1 MTSGRLRP
9 GCGRLAIG
17 TAHGRQR
24 NADGQAA
31 EVHALTGGRLAR
43 TCGRVACRDRRDG
56 LPSVRRTVD
65 GVTACHRD
73 GARLRHRQRNAD
85 GQAAEVHALTGG
97 RLARDRRNGLPVAC
111 LSRRRTGR
119 HRSAQ
124 ADGVTA
130 CAIETAH
137 RPHRTAQERA
147 ARTERPTD
155 GRTARTRHRPR
166 RAHRRQRRERHR
178 PQRFTRLLVD
188 GLPGRADGLR
198 DR

>member
-1 MTSGRLRP
+1 MTGGRLRP

-73 GARLRHRQRNAD
+73 GARLRALPGRGRHRRTACHRHGATIRDGAQAARDGTGAHGAD
-85 GQAAEVHALTGG
+85 GATDRRADGADAPQAAQGAQTAAARTAQAAEVHALTGG
-97 RLARDRRNGLPVAC
+97 RLARTCGRVA
-111 LSRRRTGR
+111 
-119 HRSAQ
+119 
-124 ADGVTA
+124 
-130 CAIETAH
+130 
-137 RPHRTAQERA
+137 
-147 ARTERPTD
+147 
-155 GRTARTRHRPR
+155 
-166 RAHRRQRRERHR
+166 
-178 PQRFTRLLVD
+178 
-188 GLPGRADGLR
+188 
-198 DR
+198 